1 MTISTFIKTTMNNDF
16 DPIEKAAKALRAAR
30 DVLTERA
37 TTLQDE
43 LDAATKRKLPGLRN
57 AVAAV
62 AQADADLKAAIQA
75 APLLFIKPRT
85 VVLHGLKLGYQKG
98 KGKIDWEDDD
108 QVVKLIRRHFPD
120 QFDVLCKTTEK
131 PIKAALSAL
140 TVAELKKLGISVEE
154 TGDVVFVSDSTAS
167 VDKLVKALL
176 KGVEEEAEVEA

>member
-1 MTISTFIKTTMNNDF
+1 MINEL

-30 DVLTERA
+30 DLVSERA
-37 TTLQDE
+37 TSLQEEIDT
-43 LDAATKRKLPGLRN
+43 ATKRKLPGLRS

-75 APLLFIKPRT
+75 APKQFVKPRSI
-85 VVLHGLKLGYQKG
+85 VLHGLKLGFQKG
-98 KGKIDWEDDD
+98 KGKIEWEDDA

-131 PIKAALSAL
+131 PIKAALDNL
-140 TVAELKKLGISVEE
+140 TTAELKKLGVSVEDS
-154 TGDVVFVSDSTAS
+154 GDVVFVKDSTAS

-176 KGVEEEAEVEA
+176 KGVEEEEDAEASA